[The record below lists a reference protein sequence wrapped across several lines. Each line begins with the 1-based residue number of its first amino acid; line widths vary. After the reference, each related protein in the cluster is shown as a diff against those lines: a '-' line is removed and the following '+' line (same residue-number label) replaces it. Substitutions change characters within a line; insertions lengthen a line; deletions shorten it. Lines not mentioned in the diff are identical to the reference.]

1 MENASKALIIA
12 GEVLIGVLI
21 LSLASYMIIQFG
33 NYSRNVNSQI
43 SEAEIRQFNVHFTN
57 FSGRA
62 NISAQDVASL
72 INYANKS
79 NSDYEAQPGDDFY
92 VDVLIDGSSMLRP
105 DVNINSFLNSN
116 RNTTYYY
123 CNLTAFNVED
133 INDDTREITIKA
145 NDTDADIT
153 YNEGTSLVTR
163 INLHPITDSDYAN
176 ALLNGY
182 NTIRKN

>member
-92 VDVLIDGSSMLRP
+92 VDVLIDGSTMLRP

-123 CNLTAFNVED
+123 CNLTAFNIDD

-145 NDTDADIT
+145 NNTDADIT
-153 YNEGTSLVTR
+153 YNEGTSLVTS
-163 INLHPITDSDYAN
+163 IHFHSITDPDYAN
-176 ALLNGY
+176 ALLHGY

>member
-1 MENASKALIIA
+1 MHSPL
-12 GEVLIGVLI
+12 VP
-21 LSLASYMIIQFG
+21 YMIIQFG

-92 VDVLIDGSSMLRP
+92 VDVLIDGSTMLRP

-123 CNLTAFNVED
+123 CNLTAFNIDD

-145 NDTDADIT
+145 NNTDADIT
-153 YNEGTSLVTR
+153 YNEGTSLVTS
-163 INLHPITDSDYAN
+163 IHFHSITDPDYAN